1 MVLKQILL
9 ETVLLLNAG
18 INNGSTSDELI
29 CYLPVTNVKLTLSIT
44 FPQSKGDAIIL
55 LATFSKDTMSLR
67 SYKVLLVYLSVFTT
81 LVHSDAFKV
90 EDNDNETIVTRCD
103 ELRQDCTQLQ
113 YLSLLKVLNATLSSQ
128 SYNGVKSQLSFESIN
143 PGNSYSAAFEN
154 YIVRN
159 RFSAYY

>member
-1 MVLKQILL
+1 
-9 ETVLLLNAG
+9 
-18 INNGSTSDELI
+18 
-29 CYLPVTNVKLTLSIT
+29 
-44 FPQSKGDAIIL
+44 
-55 LATFSKDTMSLR
+55 MSLR

-159 RFSAYY
+159 RFSAYYCNSYILAYKGY

>member
-1 MVLKQILL
+1 M
-9 ETVLLLNAG
+9 A
-18 INNGSTSDELI
+18 
-29 CYLPVTNVKLTLSIT
+29 
-44 FPQSKGDAIIL
+44 
-55 LATFSKDTMSLR
+55 LR
-67 SYKVLLVYLSVFTT
+67 SYKVLLVYLSIFTT

-128 SYNGVKSQLSFESIN
+128 SYNGFKSQLSFESIN

-159 RFSAYY
+159 RFFAYYCNST